1 MIAQKNIWS
10 LDNPN
15 LASDLANWAITSPN
29 YYYWGAGV
37 LVIFLSIVACICC
50 CWQQGCCR
58 RCCCP
63 NKTKVGQDTEK
74 DKEENSNV
82 EMVKKKI
89 KTSDVLN
96 EQGTCEDIGEDDG
109 LPSQRRLVSLET
121 ATNEGLPSHKRLA
134 STFDEHK
141 PPFG

>member
-1 MIAQKNIWS
+1 
-10 LDNPN
+10 
-15 LASDLANWAITSPN
+15 
-29 YYYWGAGV
+29 
-37 LVIFLSIVACICC
+37 
-50 CWQQGCCR
+50 
-58 RCCCP
+58 
-63 NKTKVGQDTEK
+63 
-74 DKEENSNV
+74 
-82 EMVKKKI
+82 MVKKKI

-141 PPFG
+141 PPFGSHKIVSNQDKGFVNRELEEQKERR